1 MKCLPALAIVGL
13 LIASAVLPGQQISP
27 NPNPAVKAA
36 AQADSD
42 RAAAA
47 KQARALLDKD
57 AVVNS
62 IGMKLKLLPAG
73 EFTMGSPNV
82 LFPDEQPPHQVTLSR
97 PFYLG
102 VYEVTQA
109 EYQQVMGKNPSKFK
123 GVTNPVD
130 SVSWDEVVEFC
141 RKLSA
146 LPAEKAAGRV
156 YRLPTEAEWEY
167 ACRGGETKN
176 WNTAK
181 NFQAFGKQLND
192 FAWYLS
198 NSDNKTHPV
207 GQKSPNPWGFYDMH
221 GNVWEWCQD
230 WYGNYPR
237 GAVTDPQGVSSGKY
251 RVFRGGC
258 WNFPFGFCR
267 STYRNGGHP
276 SRNYGINGI
285 NGGFRVALG
294 PSGE

>member
-13 LIASAVLPGQQISP
+13 LIASAVLPGQQIST

-62 IGMKLKLLPAG
+62 IGMKLKLLPAS
-73 EFTMGSPNV
+73 EFTMGLPNV

-123 GVTNPVD
+123 GVTNLVD

-167 ACRGGETKN
+167 ACRAGTTTEY
-176 WNTAK
+176 TAS
-181 NFQAFGKQLND
+181 GMMR
-192 FAWYLS
+192 
-198 NSDNKTHPV
+198 
-207 GQKSPNPWGFYDMH
+207 PN
-221 GNVWEWCQD
+221 
-230 WYGNYPR
+230 
-237 GAVTDPQGVSSGKY
+237 
-251 RVFRGGC
+251 
-258 WNFPFGFCR
+258 
-267 STYRNGGHP
+267 
-276 SRNYGINGI
+276 
-285 NGGFRVALG
+285 
-294 PSGE
+294 

>member
-62 IGMKLKLLPAG
+62 IGMKLKLLPAS
-73 EFTMGSPNV
+73 EFTMGLPNV
-82 LFPDEQPPHQVTLSR
+82 LFPDEQRAHQVTRSR

-102 VYEVTQA
+102 VYEITQT

-123 GVTNPVD
+123 GVTIPVD

-146 LPAEKAAGRV
+146 FPAEKAAGRV

-167 ACRGGETKN
+167 ACRGGEKTIGIRPKISRRLESSLTI
-176 WNTAK
+176 WLGTSATPTIKLILWVRSQQTPGVFMTCTAM
-181 NFQAFGKQLND
+181 FG
-192 FAWYLS
+192 S
-198 NSDNKTHPV
+198 
-207 GQKSPNPWGFYDMH
+207 
-221 GNVWEWCQD
+221 
-230 WYGNYPR
+230 
-237 GAVTDPQGVSSGKY
+237 GARIGMAII
-251 RVFRGGC
+251 RV
-258 WNFPFGFCR
+258 
-267 STYRNGGHP
+267 
-276 SRNYGINGI
+276 
-285 NGGFRVALG
+285 VQ
-294 PSGE
+294 